1 MALDQLNQLAA
12 TIDQVLIK
20 DQHWLRTEYNKLK
33 QSLKQGVEDPERV
46 LKWLQRF
53 EQSQAQVSSR
63 RDSIPN
69 IQLAEGLP
77 VSERG
82 EEIVEA
88 IQNNQVVV
96 LAGETGSGKTTQL
109 PKLCLQAGRGVKGLI
124 GHTQPRRLAARS
136 VAARIAQE
144 LGSDEGDLVGYQV
157 RFDDKI
163 SSKTLIKLMT
173 DGILLAETQNDRFLN
188 KYDTIIIDEAH
199 ERSLNIDFLM
209 GYLTQLLKKR
219 PDLKVI
225 VTSATIDVE
234 RFAKHFNAPV
244 IEVSGRTYPV
254 TTHYMPMDNQEGPG
268 LDGADAIE
276 YAIKELF
283 AMEKRGE
290 TPHRGGDILVFL
302 TGEGDIREAHHQLKK
317 ANLGHVDILPLY
329 ARLSS
334 AEQQKVFNPQGR
346 RRIVL
351 STNVAETSLTVP
363 GIHYVIDTGLARM
376 SRYSYR
382 SKVQRLPIE
391 AISQASANQRAGR
404 CGRIAE
410 GVCIRLFSE
419 EDFHARPP
427 FTEAEILRTNLAS
440 VILQMLHL
448 RLGDVHKFPFI
459 DSPDKRM
466 INDGYTL
473 LRELGAVSKDKLTHI
488 GRQLARLPVDP
499 RLGRMLIAANERGA
513 VTETMII
520 TAGLAIQDPRERPQE
535 KQSQSD
541 QKHAVDKDQDS
552 DFVTMLN
559 LWQRLNT
566 EMAERSGNQF
576 KKWCKSEFIN
586 YLRVREWHDIYRQ
599 LKQSAQQLGFKFNQQ
614 APDYEALHTSLLSGL
629 LSHVAMLDEKRLYT
643 AARNRQCMIFP
654 GSGLGKKTP
663 KWIMAAE
670 LVETSKLFARFV
682 AKIEPQWIEP
692 IAEHLI
698 KRNYNEPHWA
708 KKRSQVVALETVTL
722 YGLPIVAGRRVHY
735 GRIKPVE
742 AREIFIRQGLVEGEF
757 ESKAKVLRANQKL
770 IEEVRDLENR
780 QRRRDILVDDETLFN
795 FYDERIASDVVNGIG
810 FHAWLKKV
818 GEDVI
823 RLSEDK
829 LMRHDAD
836 AVNDYDYPDLL
847 TVGPLKL
854 PLEYAFNPGNNE
866 DGVTIKV
873 PIGALRQVPL
883 YRLDWVVPGLLRDKC
898 IALVKSLP
906 KQLRRNFVPAPDMVD
921 RALDRMQPDDIPL
934 TQALGTALRQIT
946 GTSVPEEAWDTSKID
961 QHLTLRVAVVDEKGK
976 ALKSGRDITQL
987 WAEMESMP
995 STPVSKGAQ
1004 ADIERSNIA
1013 SWDFDELPEA
1023 YEYKQAGMTIRAF
1036 PALVDQS
1043 DSVSIELFD
1052 QQSWA
1057 QHAHEQGVI
1066 RLLRIALPDTEKY
1079 IRDKLPKFKQMAL
1092 FFAPTGT
1099 AKALLEDF
1107 INAAYAKHFL
1117 QGELPR
1123 SQAQFNQLLDSKR
1136 GDFAQAAFEL
1146 AEVVHDI
1153 LAAHHKV
1160 RKQLKGSVNFAV
1172 AFMFSDIQAQL
1183 DQLIFPGFIRQT
1195 PPQWLAH
1202 LPRFINACDVRINR
1216 ASGINAGEQ
1225 AKVEFLREVLEKY
1238 HHRKERLDAEQRID
1252 NELVL
1257 FRWLIEEL
1265 RVSWFAQTLG
1275 TSVTISDKRL
1285 NAQWEKVSK
1294 PTR

>member
-1 MALDQLNQLAA
+1 MALEQLTQLAA
-12 TIDQVLIK
+12 NIDQVLIK
-20 DQHWLRTEYNKLK
+20 DQHWLRVEYNKLK
-33 QSLKQGVEDPERV
+33 QSLQQGVEDHERL
-46 LKWLQRF
+46 LKWLERY
-53 EQSQAQVSSR
+53 EQSHNQAQTRQASV
-63 RDSIPN
+63 PN
-69 IQLAEGLP
+69 IELASGLP

-82 EEIVEA
+82 DEIVKA
-88 IQNNQVVV
+88 IQENQVVV

-136 VAARIAQE
+136 VAARIAHE
-144 LGSDEGDLVGYQV
+144 LGSSEGDLVGYQV
-157 RFDDKI
+157 RFDDKV
-163 SSKTLIKLMT
+163 SDKTLIKLMT
-173 DGILLAETQNDRFLN
+173 DGILLAETQTDRFLN

-199 ERSLNIDFLM
+199 ERSLNIDFLL

-254 TTHYMPMDNQEGPG
+254 STHYLPMDNLEGPG

-276 YAIKELF
+276 YAVKTLF
-283 AMEKRGE
+283 DMEKRGE
-290 TPHRGGDILVFL
+290 TPHKGGDILVFL
-302 TGEGDIREAHHQLKK
+302 TGEADIRETHHQLKK
-317 ANLGHVDILPLY
+317 ANLGHIDILPLY

-334 AEQQKVFNPQGR
+334 SEQQKVFNPQGR

-363 GIHYVIDTGLARM
+363 GIHYVIDTGLARI

-391 AISQASANQRAGR
+391 PISQASANQRAGR

-410 GVCIRLFSE
+410 GVCLRLYSE
-419 EDFHARPP
+419 DDFNSRPA

-459 DSPDKRM
+459 DKPDKRM

-473 LRELGAVSKDKLTHI
+473 LRELGAVSKDRLTKI

-513 VTETMII
+513 LKETMVI
-520 TAGLAIQDPRERPQE
+520 TSGLAIQDPRERPQD
-535 KQSQSD
+535 KQAQSD

-552 DFVTMLN
+552 DFVTLLN
-559 LWQRLNT
+559 LWARLNN

-576 KKWCKSEFIN
+576 KKWCKAEFIN

-599 LKQSAQQLGFKFNQQ
+599 LKQSVLQLGFKLNQTP
-614 APDYEALHTSLLSGL
+614 PDYQQLHTSLLSGL
-629 LSHVAMLDEKRLYT
+629 LSHVAMLDEKRSYK

-670 LVETSKLFARFV
+670 LVETSQLFARVV
-682 AKIEPQWIEP
+682 AKIEPQWVEP

-698 KRNYNEPHWA
+698 KRQYNEPHWA
-708 KKRSQVVALETVTL
+708 KKRAQVVALETVTL

-735 GRIKPVE
+735 GRIKPKE

-757 ESKAKVLRANQKL
+757 ESKARVLAENRQL
-770 IEEVRDLENR
+770 IESIRDLENR
-780 QRRRDILVDDETLFN
+780 QRRRDILVDDETLIN
-795 FYDERIASDVVNGIG
+795 FYDERLGDDVVNGIG

-818 GEDVI
+818 GDEAL
-823 RLSEDK
+823 RLTEEK
-829 LMRHDAD
+829 LMRHSAD
-836 AVNDYDYPDLL
+836 AVSDYDYPDQL
-847 TVGPLKL
+847 TVGALKL
-854 PLEYAFNPGNNE
+854 PLEYAFNPGKQD

-883 YRLDWVVPGLLRDKC
+883 YRLDWLVPGLLRDKC

-906 KQLRRNFVPAPDMVD
+906 KSLRRNFVPAPDMVD
-921 RALDRMQPDDIPL
+921 KALDRMQPDDIPL

-946 GTSVPEEAWDTSKID
+946 GVAIPEDAWETSKLD
-961 QHLTLRVAVVDEKGK
+961 EHLSLRVSVVDEQGK
-976 ALKSGRDITQL
+976 ELKSGRDITEL
-987 WAEMESMP
+987 WAQMEQMP
-995 STPVSKGAQ
+995 TKPVSQVAQ
-1004 ADIERSNIA
+1004 VDIERSNIA

-1036 PALVDQS
+1036 PALVDQQ
-1043 DSVSIELFD
+1043 DSVAIELFD
-1052 QQSWA
+1052 QLSWA
-1057 QHAHEQGVI
+1057 NQAHEQGVI
-1066 RLLRIALPDTEKY
+1066 RLLRLSLPDLEKY
-1079 IRDKLPKFKQMAL
+1079 VRDHLPKLKQMAL
-1092 FFAPTGT
+1092 YFAPTGT
-1099 AKALLEDF
+1099 AKVLLEDF
-1107 INAAYAKHFL
+1107 INAAFAKHFL
-1117 QGELPR
+1117 ADGLPR
-1123 SQAQFNQLLDSKR
+1123 SQSQFKQLLNAKR
-1136 GDFAQAAFEL
+1136 GDFVDSAFAL

-1153 LAAHHKV
+1153 LQAHHQV
-1160 RKQLKGSVNFAV
+1160 RKQLKGSLNFAV
-1172 AFMFSDIQAQL
+1172 AFMYSDIQAQL
-1183 DQLIFPGFIRQT
+1183 DQLIYPGFIRQT
-1195 PPQWLAH
+1195 PPEWLPH
-1202 LPRFINACDVRINR
+1202 LARFIQACDVRINR
-1216 ASGINAGEQ
+1216 ASGMNAGEQ
-1225 AKVEFLREVLEKY
+1225 ARVEFLREAFEKY
-1238 HHRKERLDAEQRID
+1238 QNRKQRLEAEQRID
-1252 NELVL
+1252 PELITY
-1257 FRWLIEEL
+1257 RWLIEEL